1 MNSTLELMPNN
12 TFISYL
18 NSLHNLGAGGAN
30 ALAESQALNEY
41 FTELYEPF
49 SIVTPLLESLK
60 GGNDKVIIL
69 TGHAGD
75 GKSTVALDIYKNL
88 TGLPLSEPL
97 KTPLKELEVIKNVS
111 IVKDMSELSTENR
124 QNWLTQAFQE
134 TGSWL
139 IVSNTGPL
147 VQSLLNYSE
156 GHDCSQK
163 IESDILESLS
173 QDVNPEDFSD
183 HTIEY
188 FEKDLI
194 ILNLTRLDN
203 VRLGAKLLNKI
214 TSHSGWEKCDECRSS
229 KACPIKRNQS
239 ALLSAGETPEQ
250 RVRWIY
256 QRLNAYEH
264 RLTMRQIVA
273 HLALGITAGM
283 SCEEAREKA
292 TAGGGNI
299 DSPGL
304 EHILFSESFFGY
316 RDGVIWPEAQSLH
329 AIALLH
335 RELFGSPAG
344 VEYDRLIATDAGMG
358 WAELPEEL
366 QSLERHWQQS
376 SSERAGLRWRY
387 TLRRMCYLFGTTK
400 PNSTEKASLFLDNFL
415 ISEELRNFDEW
426 QNAKKLTL
434 TSRESR
440 ALEKSCLNVLLE
452 AFSGFSVGQF
462 TDQDELYLTL
472 RRSDKSVIQPTQL
485 IIKTLLFRDF
495 HLKYCAK
502 KSMPILSY
510 DRDRATLPLSLPL
523 LDYIKQR
530 SSGELG
536 TELSP
541 IYQSQLDTFQS
552 ALIRVG
558 VSSRYDDE
566 IQLLQTGVDGAV
578 HLHRFALDEENNS
591 LEKL

>member
-1 MNSTLELMPNN
+1 MSHN
-12 TFISYL
+12 TYVSYL

-41 FTELYEPF
+41 FAELYEPF
-49 SIVTPLLESLK
+49 PIVNPILESLK
-60 GGNDKVIIL
+60 NGKDKVIIL

-75 GKSTVALDIYKNL
+75 GKSTVALDIFKKL
-88 TGLPLSEPL
+88 RGLPPSEPL
-97 KTPLKELEVIKNVS
+97 SAPLKELETVESANVS
-111 IVKDMSELSTENR
+111 IVKDMSELSTEER
-124 QNWLTQAFQE
+124 QKWLTQAFQE
-134 TGSWL
+134 AGSWL

-147 VQSLLNYSE
+147 LQSLLKYSE
-156 GHDCSQK
+156 DHSKSHQ
-163 IESDILESLS
+163 IESDILEGLS
-173 QDVNPEDFSD
+173 QDVNPDDLSHHAID
-183 HTIEY
+183 H

-203 VRLGAKLLNKI
+203 VRLGSKLLNKI
-214 TSHSGWEKCDECRSS
+214 TNHSGWGQCEECSAGN
-229 KACPIKRNQS
+229 ACPIKKNQS

-283 SCEEAREKA
+283 SCEEAREKVKTKGRDA
-292 TAGGGNI
+292 DT
-299 DSPGL
+299 SGL
-304 EHILFSESFFGY
+304 EHLLFSESFFGY
-316 RDGVIWPEAQSLH
+316 KDGKPWPEAQSLH

-344 VEYDRLIATDAGMG
+344 VEFDRSIATDGGMG
-358 WAELPEEL
+358 WAELPREL
-366 QSLERHWQQS
+366 QNLERHWQKS
-376 SSERAGLRWRY
+376 SSERAGLRRRY
-387 TLRRMCYLFGTTK
+387 ALRRMCYLFGITK
-400 PNSTEKASLFLDNFL
+400 QDKIEKAALFLDDFL

-426 QNAKKLTL
+426 QNAKKITL
-434 TSRESR
+434 APKELR

-452 AFSGFSVGQF
+452 IFSGFSVGQF
-462 TDQDELYLTL
+462 KDHDKVYLTL
-472 RRSDKSVIQPTQL
+472 RRSDKSVIQPTQV
-485 IIKTLLFRDF
+485 IIKTLSFRDF
-495 HLKYCAK
+495 RLKFCINK
-502 KSMPILSY
+502 NIPILSY
-510 DRDRATLPLSLPL
+510 NCEKATLPLSLPL

-541 IYQSQLDTFQS
+541 IYQSQLDAFQS
-552 ALIRVG
+552 ALIRLG
-558 VSSRYDDE
+558 ESSSYEDE
-566 IQLLQTGVDGAV
+566 IELLQTGVDGEV
-578 HLHRFALDEENNS
+578 HLHRFVLDKENNT

>member
-1 MNSTLELMPNN
+1 MSYN
-12 TFISYL
+12 TYISYL

-41 FTELYEPF
+41 FAELYEPF
-49 SIVTPLLESLK
+49 PIVDPLLESLK
-60 GGNDKVIIL
+60 SGKDKVIIL

-75 GKSTVALDIYKNL
+75 GKSTVALDIYKSL
-88 TGLPLSEPL
+88 CGIPSSEPL
-97 KTPLKELEVIKNVS
+97 SAPLKELEVIENENVS
-111 IVKDMSELSTENR
+111 IVKDMSELSTEDR
-124 QNWLTQAFQE
+124 QNWLTNAFQE
-134 TGSWL
+134 DGRWL

-147 VQSLLNYSE
+147 LQSLLKYAE
-156 GHDCSQK
+156 GHSQSNQ
-163 IESDILESLS
+163 IENDILERLS
-173 QDVNPEDFSD
+173 QDVNPSDLSD

-188 FEKDLI
+188 FKKDLI

-214 TSHSGWEKCDECRSS
+214 IHHSGWNKCTECNESNS
-229 KACPIKRNQS
+229 CPIKRNQS
-239 ALLSAGETPEQ
+239 ALLSAGEIPEE

-264 RLTMRQIVA
+264 RLTLRQIVA

-292 TAGGGNI
+292 LTRIGDV

-304 EHILFSESFFGY
+304 ENILFSESFFGY
-316 RDGVIWPEAQSLH
+316 RDGKLWSEAQNLH
-329 AIALLH
+329 AIALLQ

-344 VEYDRLIATDAGMG
+344 VEYDRLIASDAGMG
-358 WAELPEEL
+358 WALIPQEL
-366 QSLERHWQQS
+366 QSLELHWQQRS
-376 SSERAGLRWRY
+376 VEAPGLRWRY
-387 TLRRMCYLFGTTK
+387 ALRRMCYLFGMTK
-400 PNSTEKASLFLDNFL
+400 QDETKKASLFLDGFL
-415 ISEELRNFDEW
+415 ISDELRNFDDW
-426 QNAKKLTL
+426 QSEKKLTL
-434 TSRESR
+434 SSKELRV
-440 ALEKSCLNVLLE
+440 LEKACLNVLLE

-462 TDQDELYLTL
+462 KDHDKIYLTL

-485 IIKTLLFRDF
+485 IIKTLPFRDF
-495 HLKYCAK
+495 RLKFC
-502 KSMPILSY
+502 SDQNMPVLSY
-510 DRDRATLPLSLPL
+510 DRDKATLPLSLPL

-541 IYQSQLDTFQS
+541 IYQSQLDAFQS
-552 ALIRVG
+552 ALIRMG
-558 VSSRYDDE
+558 ESSSYDDE
-566 IQLLQTGVDGAV
+566 IEILQTGVDGEV
-578 HLHRFALDEENNS
+578 RLHRFVLDKENNS